1 MSGPPTRAG
10 WVSERLREE
19 FPGLGLTLCDVP
31 LERRLGRSPKGVR
44 ERLALLADRFRGADA
59 MVLRQRPV
67 PHAYRVFFRHVGID
81 PDVTRVPVEAAALRR
96 LVQGG
101 FPSQGLL
108 QDALTIALMETGVP
122 LWALD
127 AEAVDGRL
135 GPAPERRARAAGGG
149 DGRGGAGARPDRRRR
164 RAWAGRRA
172 VRPGRPRRA
181 TVGRKTTQRAAVRG
195 RASTASRRSAV
206 EEALWTCAETL
217 LS

>member
-1 MSGPPTRAG
+1 MNGPPTRPG
-10 WVSERLREE
+10 WVSERLLEE
-19 FPGLGLTLCDVP
+19 FPRLGLRLCDVT

-44 ERLALLADRFRGADA
+44 ERLALLADRFRGGDA

-101 FPSQGLL
+101 LPSQGLL

-135 GPAPERRARAAGGG
+135 GLRLSGEREQLGEGTDSAALAPGRIVVADERGPVAELFGPPA
-149 DGRGGAGARPDRRRR
+149 
-164 RAWAGRRA
+164 A
-172 VRPGRPRRA
+172 VRTA
-181 TVGRKTTQRAAVRG
+181 GRKTTRVQLFAIVVDG
-195 RASTASRRSAV
+195 VEVIAV

-217 LS
+217 VS

>member
-1 MSGPPTRAG
+1 MSGPPTRSG
-10 WVSERLREE
+10 WVSERLLEE
-19 FPGLGLTLCDVP
+19 FPRLGLRLCDVT

-44 ERLALLADRFRGADA
+44 ERLALLADRFRGGDA

-127 AEAVDGRL
+127 AETVEGRL
-135 GPAPERRARAAGGG
+135 GLRLSGERERVGEDEIAQALTPGRIVVADERGPIAELFGQPAPSRAAGKKTMRLQLFAVVI
-149 DGRGGAGARPDRRRR
+149 DGVDAI
-164 RAWAGRRA
+164 
-172 VRPGRPRRA
+172 V
-181 TVGRKTTQRAAVRG
+181 
-195 RASTASRRSAV
+195 V

>member
-1 MSGPPTRAG
+1 MSGPPTRPG
-10 WVSERLREE
+10 WVAERLLEE
-19 FPGLGLTLCDVP
+19 FPRLALRICDVT

-44 ERLALLADRFRGADA
+44 ERLALLADRFRGGDA

-81 PDVTRVPVEAAALRR
+81 PDVTRVPVETAALRR

-101 FPSQGLL
+101 FPSEGLL

-127 AEAVDGRL
+127 ADAVEGRL
-135 GPAPERRARAAGGG
+135 GLRLSGASERLGEEALA
-149 DGRGGAGARPDRRRR
+149 
-164 RAWAGRRA
+164 
-172 VRPGRPRRA
+172 PGRIVVADERSA
-181 TVGRKTTQRAAVRG
+181 VAELFGSVAAVR
-195 RASTASRRSAV
+195 AV
-206 EEALWTCAETL
+206 GKRTTRVQLFAVVVEGVDAIVVDEALWTCAETL

>member
-10 WVSERLREE
+10 WVSERLLEE
-19 FPGLGLTLCDVP
+19 FPRLGLRLCDVT

-44 ERLALLADRFRGADA
+44 ERLALLADRFRGGDA

-127 AEAVDGRL
+127 AEAVEGRL
-135 GPAPERRARAAGGG
+135 GLRLSGERERLGEGEAASLLEPGRIVVADERGPIAELFGPPAPERMPGKRTTHLQLF
-149 DGRGGAGARPDRRRR
+149 
-164 RAWAGRRA
+164 A
-172 VRPGRPRRA
+172 VVVEGVDA
-181 TVGRKTTQRAAVRG
+181 IV
-195 RASTASRRSAV
+195 V